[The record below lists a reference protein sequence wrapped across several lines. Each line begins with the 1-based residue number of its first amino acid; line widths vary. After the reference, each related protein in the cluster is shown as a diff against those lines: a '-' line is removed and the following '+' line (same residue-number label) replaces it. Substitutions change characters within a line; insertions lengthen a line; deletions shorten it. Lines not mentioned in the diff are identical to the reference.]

1 MHRHQFV
8 VSGSNRTPPPLP
20 VWAQYI
26 GRIYSSALASNRA
39 MPSRAN
45 ASQVSVSTTG
55 LSLKLIA
62 DRLTRSQCRSRSG
75 ATPSKARAPSNTV
88 EASHAPCVR
97 GPMIGTLPECQSP
110 SKKVKV
116 SEKSTASTVGMEI
129 AIFVLATDSAVDDRV
144 HIVRIS

>member
-55 LSLKLIA
+55 LSLKLTA
-62 DRLTRSQCRSRSG
+62 DRLTRSQCASRSG

-88 EASHAPCVR
+88 EASHAPWVR
-97 GPMIGTLPECQSP
+97 GPMIGTLPPCQSP

-116 SEKSTASTVGMEI
+116 SEKSTGFTVGVDM
-129 AIFVLATDSAVDDRV
+129 AICDLVTRVTVDDSI
-144 HIVRIS
+144 HIVRI